1 MTHVN
6 RNVEEMEIFYN
17 IAADTQH
24 NSQKTEWKTEWLFP
38 MK

>member
-24 NSQKTEWKTEWLFP
+24 NSQKKQSGKQSGCFL
-38 MK
+38 